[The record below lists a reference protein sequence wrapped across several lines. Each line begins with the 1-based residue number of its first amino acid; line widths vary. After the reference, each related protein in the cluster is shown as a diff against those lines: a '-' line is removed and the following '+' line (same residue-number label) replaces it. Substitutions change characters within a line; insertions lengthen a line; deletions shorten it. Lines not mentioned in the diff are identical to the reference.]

1 MAMSKREYIS
11 QIAEL
16 MEQTNDEV
24 MLDFVWKLMK
34 KVVEHGKED

>member
-1 MAMSKREYIS
+1 MSKREYIS

-34 KVVEHGKED
+34 KVTEHGKED